1 MQREKE
7 EALKKILKLE
17 KELDARQKLQ
27 LEIEELKGKI
37 EVMKHLGDD
46 DDAAIQRKMK
56 EMNEELR
63 QKIEDMNDLEDMNQ
77 TLVVKQRQSNDE
89 LQEARKVLIAVC
101 LQTYPFLQEI
111 II

>member
-1 MQREKE
+1 VQREKE

-101 LQTYPFLQEI
+101 LQTYPFQQEI
-111 II
+111 VI

>member
-101 LQTYPFLQEI
+101 LQTYPFQQEI
-111 II
+111 VI